1 MLRSRVS
8 TSRAQQRIAS
18 LRDEIEEHNRRY
30 YLLDDPV
37 ISDKR
42 YDGLLRELEQLEI
55 AYPDLATADSPTQRP
70 GAPPL
75 EKFET
80 ARHLRPMLSL
90 ANAFDRDELG
100 EFLERVAKGIPDEE
114 VSYVVEPKLD
124 GAALS
129 LELAGGNFIPFPTAF
144 DVEPTRTTQYE
155 IGFDHQVS
163 GSASFDLTG
172 FYRDVEGQLQIQRQ
186 EISQEAVDA
195 GAYNFLNN
203 GDFAT
208 IRGVEIALGLRR
220 TRRLRAAFNYTLSD
234 ARGTGSSINSA
245 VSGIEND
252 TNLPTLIA
260 PLDFNQTHR
269 GSAYLDY
276 RFGPGDSGPIL
287 ERLGVNLLLRFSSGH
302 NFTLVT
308 GSTGQRGPELGGIL
322 SGDDPRARKPLEP
335 INNSTTPWTFEANL
349 RVDKGF
355 TLFGVE
361 AQAYVYIQNLFNHRN
376 AINVYGRTGDD
387 QDDGFLSDPD
397 LSGQIVAAN
406 GGQTYEALY
415 RAINL
420 EHRQHYWFTQG
431 GDIYDEPRQLRLGLK
446 CGI

>member
-129 LELAGGNFIPFPTAF
+129 LEYALYCKSITPGC
-144 DVEPTRTTQYE
+144 
-155 IGFDHQVS
+155 IGESCILKVW
-163 GSASFDLTG
+163 
-172 FYRDVEGQLQIQRQ
+172 R
-186 EISQEAVDA
+186 
-195 GAYNFLNN
+195 
-203 GDFAT
+203 
-208 IRGVEIALGLRR
+208 
-220 TRRLRAAFNYTLSD
+220 
-234 ARGTGSSINSA
+234 
-245 VSGIEND
+245 
-252 TNLPTLIA
+252 
-260 PLDFNQTHR
+260 
-269 GSAYLDY
+269 
-276 RFGPGDSGPIL
+276 PG
-287 ERLGVNLLLRFSSGH
+287 LLLCCVF
-302 NFTLVT
+302 
-308 GSTGQRGPELGGIL
+308 
-322 SGDDPRARKPLEP
+322 
-335 INNSTTPWTFEANL
+335 
-349 RVDKGF
+349 
-355 TLFGVE
+355 
-361 AQAYVYIQNLFNHRN
+361 
-376 AINVYGRTGDD
+376 
-387 QDDGFLSDPD
+387 
-397 LSGQIVAAN
+397 
-406 GGQTYEALY
+406 
-415 RAINL
+415 
-420 EHRQHYWFTQG
+420 
-431 GDIYDEPRQLRLGLK
+431 
-446 CGI
+446 